1 MIRILLVM
9 LAIISIALGILLISN
24 VLPQITGKVIS
35 EKNPKKVLDLSVG
48 LLLIMQG
55 TASLI
60 ITKKNTKGQAA
71 LEFMLTYGWAILAGV
86 IGLGVFVYITG
97 FNRSAFP
104 ETSFMLD
111 PPFYGNGYK
120 FDANQILLEVKNNG
134 PTDYEITKLS
144 IAGCGD
150 NNNNN
155 AIRIPPG
162 HTQVLSV
169 ECQSQ
174 VPSDFKGK
182 VTIDYKQIGESL
194 THQSSGSV
202 GQSASSYT
210 TGQTILCSTNGECG
224 SFINNSN
231 LCTTAYTNC
240 NLTTSPLCANPGT
253 SQSLCTNQTVYNSCT
268 NCTWGC
274 NSGQCINGAGF
285 RRCINN
291 TCSSTNG
298 IGEFGAPA
306 YNDCS
311 FVGIDCTPTHAACVN
326 STCTIVQGAGQNNC
340 FNAIGSPCSGPKHL
354 SCVANSCVVK
364 NGAGNNTCTY
374 GSIC

>member
-1 MIRILLVM
+1 M

-35 EKNPKKVLDLSVG
+35 EKNPKNVLDLSVG
-48 LLLIMQG
+48 LLLVMQG

-86 IGLGVFVYITG
+86 IGLGVFIYVTG
-97 FNRSAFP
+97 FNRSAFS

-111 PPFYGNGYK
+111 SPFYGNGYE
-120 FDANQILLEVKNNG
+120 FDANQILLGIKNNG

-144 IAGCGD
+144 VAGCG
-150 NNNNN
+150 NNNS
-155 AIRIPPG
+155 AIRVPSGSTKTITVG
-162 HTQVLSV
+162 
-169 ECQSQ
+169 CQNP

-202 GQSASSYT
+202 GQSASGYT
-210 TGQTILCSTNGECG
+210 TGQTIACSANGECG

-231 LCTTAYTNC
+231 LCTTTYTNC

-253 SQSLCTNQTVYNSCT
+253 PQSLCTNQTVYNSCT

-274 NSGQCINGAGF
+274 GQGNGCYNQGF
-285 RRCINN
+285 PEAIRRCINN
-291 TCSSTNG
+291 TCSVATSNL
-298 IGEFGAPA
+298 GEFGAPA

-326 STCTIVQGAGQNNC
+326 STCTIVQGAGQNDC
-340 FNAIGSPCSGPKHL
+340 FNNIGSPCSGPKHL

-364 NGAGNNTCTY
+364 NGAGSNTCEY
-374 GSIC
+374 GFFC